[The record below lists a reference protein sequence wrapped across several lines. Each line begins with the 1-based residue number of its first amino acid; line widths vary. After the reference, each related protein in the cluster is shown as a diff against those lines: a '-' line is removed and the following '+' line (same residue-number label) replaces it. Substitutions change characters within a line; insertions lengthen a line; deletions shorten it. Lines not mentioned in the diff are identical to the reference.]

1 MSSKTFTKHAQ
12 RVLNKNPNVVKCS
25 TAKIIFTED
34 FALKVCE
41 ALKAGEDPYKI
52 FTDNGIS
59 IRVLGKSRVNGIIGL
74 WKSKY
79 NLENLPRRKAGTCA

>member
-59 IRVLGKSRVNGIIGL
+59 IRVLGKSRVNGIIGVIHCSGL
-74 WKSKY
+74 SVSS
-79 NLENLPRRKAGTCA
+79 A